1 MAPNQA
7 TQIAYI
13 QQKIA
18 YLATLLNDYQI
29 SDCLLIIG
37 VKCISLSTQL
47 PDLHCV
53 FRPSISQCDENSE
66 YLYLEAW
73 FGCSVY
79 QALNPDNVMKP

>member
-29 SDCLLIIG
+29 NAFLLIIG
-37 VKCISLSTQL
+37 VKCISAFPINST
-47 PDLHCV
+47 
-53 FRPSISQCDENSE
+53 
-66 YLYLEAW
+66 A
-73 FGCSVY
+73 
-79 QALNPDNVMKP
+79 